1 LSYIDKI
8 EKGGR
13 RDGLSIKFFCRSQEI
28 RTTSAGL
35 DLERSS
41 FPKRYENMDSRLS
54 GLQRSGSGGE
64 NRRRYGASEEKEV
77 RPGGQQLDAT
87 YQEIPEP
94 MEEGQFHR
102 DR

>member
-1 LSYIDKI
+1 
-8 EKGGR
+8 
-13 RDGLSIKFFCRSQEI
+13 
-28 RTTSAGL
+28 
-35 DLERSS
+35 
-41 FPKRYENMDSRLS
+41 MDSRLS

>member
-1 LSYIDKI
+1 
-8 EKGGR
+8 
-13 RDGLSIKFFCRSQEI
+13 
-28 RTTSAGL
+28 
-35 DLERSS
+35 
-41 FPKRYENMDSRLS
+41 MDSRLS

-77 RPGGQQLDAT
+77 RTGGQLLDAT

-94 MEEGQFHR
+94 MEEGRFHR

>member
-1 LSYIDKI
+1 MLRITLFY
-8 EKGGR
+8 
-13 RDGLSIKFFCRSQEI
+13 RSQEI

-35 DLERSS
+35 DLDRSS

-64 NRRRYGASEEKEV
+64 NRRRHGASEEKEFV
-77 RPGGQQLDAT
+77 RTGGQLLDAT

>member
-35 DLERSS
+35 DLDRSS
-41 FPKRYENMDSRLS
+41 FPKRYENMDSRL
-54 GLQRSGSGGE
+54 SGSGGE
-64 NRRRYGASEEKEV
+64 NRRRYGASEEKEL
-77 RPGGQQLDAT
+77 RIGAQLLDAT